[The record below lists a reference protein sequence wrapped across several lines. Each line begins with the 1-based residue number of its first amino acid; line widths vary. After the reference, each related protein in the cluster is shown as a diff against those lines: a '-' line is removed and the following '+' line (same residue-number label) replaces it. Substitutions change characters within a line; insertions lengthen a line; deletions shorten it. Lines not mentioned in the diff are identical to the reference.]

1 MKYLHTNKNFN
12 HEITVFETNHLY
24 GEKGK
29 FRVLQF
35 SNEAVQGALDLE
47 NPDRIVLEYPRAI
60 IHLLKSNNPEFEN
73 VFVIGHGIGTI
84 AGYFADKIFTIAE
97 LDPEVVELSRR
108 FFDYQLDNVTVGDG
122 RSILEGED
130 DEVYDYVVLDA
141 FNSKGTPKHLISRE
155 FFTTITEKLNPQG
168 SLIMNAIGKSEND
181 TLINAI
187 HTTLREVFPYLKSFA
202 LPAEGAN
209 DHQNILIMASHQP
222 LKFQERLMAGFREI
236 QGGDGYI
243 ITDNY

>member
-1 MKYLHTNKNFN
+1 MRYLHKNKNNN
-12 HEITVFETNHLY
+12 HEITVFETNNLY
-24 GEKGK
+24 GEKGN

-47 NPDRIVLEYPRAI
+47 NLDRIVLEYPRAI
-60 IHLLKSNNPEFEN
+60 IHLLKSNNPEFED

-84 AGYFADKIFTIAE
+84 SGYFADKSFKIAE

-108 FFDYQLDNVTVGDG
+108 FFVYKLDNVTVGDG
-122 RSILEGED
+122 RTILEGED
-130 DEVYDYVVLDA
+130 NEVYDYVVLDA

-155 FFTTITEKLNPQG
+155 FFTIITEKLNPQG

-202 LPAEGAN
+202 LPVEGAN
-209 DHQNILIMASHQP
+209 DHQNILIMASKQP
-222 LKFQERLMAGFREI
+222 LKFQERHMAGFREI
-236 QGGDGYI
+236 QGGHGYI
-243 ITDNY
+243 ITDKY